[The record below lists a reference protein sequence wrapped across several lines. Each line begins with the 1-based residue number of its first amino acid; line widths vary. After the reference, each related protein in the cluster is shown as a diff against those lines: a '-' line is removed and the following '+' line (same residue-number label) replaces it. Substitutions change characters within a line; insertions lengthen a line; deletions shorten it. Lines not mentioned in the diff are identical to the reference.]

1 MTVNK
6 NSIVESLLV
15 IGISLIL
22 GPLIVEVISTS
33 SNIAISTNFTFFL
46 IGVLIICYAGIKYLI
61 NKKR

>member
-1 MTVNK
+1 MNVNK
-6 NSIVESLLV
+6 NSIFESLLV

-46 IGVLIICYAGIKYLI
+46 IGVLIIFYAGIKYLI
-61 NKKR
+61 NKQR